1 MPIQPAILARRACAL
16 LLPCLVLSACGGGDG
31 GNTRILP
38 TAIGPGTGTI
48 APVIPPGTDAN
59 CKP

>member
-1 MPIQPAILARRACAL
+1 MPIQSAILARRACAL

-31 GNTRILP
+31 GSTRILP
-38 TAIGPGTGTI
+38 AAIGPGTI
-48 APVIPPGTDAN
+48 APVIPPATDAN